1 MKSSKYIVTIIFSIF
16 MIITFI
22 IGIIKFNFWKENS
35 IKDTIKEVEVCKSY
49 KNNYNSDL
57 HKKYCEN
64 LISSNDENLNLAYFD
79 VMTYVEDFIPLS
91 SNFILIF
98 FVVISSTYYI
108 SKYLKNNI
116 LSNDLM
122 RQSYKKIKTKLLIC
136 SWLPALVIPIISIF
150 KLIVFYVM
158 TKNFDYSASVI
169 MWQESSLSNVGLFF
183 ISYIL
188 ISLFDSL
195 IYSNISLIV
204 IRKKHNFI
212 LSSLLSYLV
221 IIGVELFLEIVVN
234 MLICTN
240 IFHSEIGVV
249 FNIINFGCFNDSYG
263 IFIPLVV
270 SIVIFFI
277 TLIIVCLIYK
287 NKEKVIIDCEIND

>member
-22 IGIIKFNFWKENS
+22 IGIIKLNFWKENS

-79 VMTYVEDFIPLS
+79 VMTYVEDFMPLS

-98 FVVISSTYYI
+98 FVVTSSTYYI

-116 LSNDLM
+116 LSNDLT

-195 IYSNISLIV
+195 IYSNVSLIV

>member
-204 IRKKHNFI
+204 TRKKHNFI

>member
-22 IGIIKFNFWKENS
+22 IGILKFNSWKENS

-195 IYSNISLIV
+195 IYSNVSLIV

>member
-79 VMTYVEDFIPLS
+79 VMTYVEDFMPLS

-116 LSNDLM
+116 LSNDLT

-204 IRKKHNFI
+204 IRKKNNFI

-277 TLIIVCLIYK
+277 TLIIVCIIYK
-287 NKEKVIIDCEIND
+287 NKDHLIIDCEIND

>member
-79 VMTYVEDFIPLS
+79 VMTYVEDFMPLS

-116 LSNDLM
+116 LSNDLT

-183 ISYIL
+183 VSYIL

-221 IIGVELFLEIVVN
+221 IIGVELFLEIVIN

>member
-22 IGIIKFNFWKENS
+22 IGIMKFNFWKENS

-79 VMTYVEDFIPLS
+79 VMTYVEDFMPLS

-116 LSNDLM
+116 LSNDLT

>member
-22 IGIIKFNFWKENS
+22 IGILKFNSWKENS
-35 IKDTIKEVEVCKSY
+35 IKGTIKEVEVCKSY

-122 RQSYKKIKTKLLIC
+122 RKSYKKIKTKLLIC

-204 IRKKHNFI
+204 TRKKHNFI

-234 MLICTN
+234 VLICTN

-249 FNIINFGCFNDSYG
+249 FNIINFGCYNDSYG

-287 NKEKVIIDCEIND
+287 NKEKMIIDCEIND

>member
-108 SKYLKNNI
+108 SKYLKNKI

>member
-79 VMTYVEDFIPLS
+79 VMTYVEDFMPLS

-116 LSNDLM
+116 LSNDLT

-195 IYSNISLIV
+195 IYSNVSLIV

>member
-1 MKSSKYIVTIIFSIF
+1 
-16 MIITFI
+16 
-22 IGIIKFNFWKENS
+22 
-35 IKDTIKEVEVCKSY
+35 
-49 KNNYNSDL
+49 
-57 HKKYCEN
+57 
-64 LISSNDENLNLAYFD
+64 
-79 VMTYVEDFIPLS
+79 MTYVEDFMPLS

-116 LSNDLM
+116 LSNDLT

-204 IRKKHNFI
+204 IRKKNNFI

>member
-79 VMTYVEDFIPLS
+79 VMTYVEDFMPLS

-116 LSNDLM
+116 LSNDLT

-204 IRKKHNFI
+204 TRKKHNFI

-221 IIGVELFLEIVVN
+221 TIGVELFLEIVVN
-234 MLICTN
+234 VLICTN

-249 FNIINFGCFNDSYG
+249 FNIINFGCYNDSYG

>member
-79 VMTYVEDFIPLS
+79 VMTYVEDFMPLS

-98 FVVISSTYYI
+98 FVVTSSTYYI

-116 LSNDLM
+116 LSNDLT

-195 IYSNISLIV
+195 IYSNVSLIV

>member
-204 IRKKHNFI
+204 TRKKHNFI

-221 IIGVELFLEIVVN
+221 IIGIELFLEIVVN

>member
-79 VMTYVEDFIPLS
+79 VMTYVEDFMPLS

-116 LSNDLM
+116 LSNDLT

-249 FNIINFGCFNDSYG
+249 FNIINFGCYNDSYG

>member
-79 VMTYVEDFIPLS
+79 VMTYVEDFMPLS

-116 LSNDLM
+116 LSNDLT

-204 IRKKHNFI
+204 TRKKHNFI

-234 MLICTN
+234 VLICTN

-249 FNIINFGCFNDSYG
+249 FNIINFGCYNDSYG

>member
-79 VMTYVEDFIPLS
+79 VMTYVEDFMPLS

-98 FVVISSTYYI
+98 FVVTSSTYYI

-116 LSNDLM
+116 LSNDLT

-204 IRKKHNFI
+204 TRKKHNFI

-234 MLICTN
+234 VLICTN

-249 FNIINFGCFNDSYG
+249 FNIINFGCYNDSYG

>member
-79 VMTYVEDFIPLS
+79 VMTYVEDFMPLS

-116 LSNDLM
+116 LSNDLT

-195 IYSNISLIV
+195 IYSNINLIV

>member
-79 VMTYVEDFIPLS
+79 VMTYVEDFMPLS

-116 LSNDLM
+116 LSNDLT

-277 TLIIVCLIYK
+277 TLIMVCLIYK

>member
-79 VMTYVEDFIPLS
+79 VMTYVEDFMPLS

-98 FVVISSTYYI
+98 FVVTSSTYYI

-116 LSNDLM
+116 LSNDLT

-204 IRKKHNFI
+204 TRKKHNFI

-234 MLICTN
+234 VLICTN

>member
-79 VMTYVEDFIPLS
+79 VMTYVEDFMPLS

-116 LSNDLM
+116 LSNDLT

-183 ISYIL
+183 VSYIL

>member
-1 MKSSKYIVTIIFSIF
+1 

-79 VMTYVEDFIPLS
+79 VMTYVEDFMPLS

-116 LSNDLM
+116 LSNDLT

>member
-79 VMTYVEDFIPLS
+79 VMTYVEDFMPLS

-116 LSNDLM
+116 LSNDLT

-195 IYSNISLIV
+195 IYSNISFIV

>member
-79 VMTYVEDFIPLS
+79 VMTYVEDFMPLS

-116 LSNDLM
+116 LSNDLT

>member
-22 IGIIKFNFWKENS
+22 IGILKFNSWKENS

-204 IRKKHNFI
+204 IRKKNNFI

>member
-22 IGIIKFNFWKENS
+22 IGILKFNSWKENS

>member
-79 VMTYVEDFIPLS
+79 VMTYVEDFMPLS

-98 FVVISSTYYI
+98 FVVTSSTYYI

-116 LSNDLM
+116 LSNDLT

-195 IYSNISLIV
+195 IYSNVSLIV

-270 SIVIFFI
+270 SIVIFF
-277 TLIIVCLIYK
+277 
-287 NKEKVIIDCEIND
+287 KE